1 MGRGV
6 PPKVG
11 LAFLFKERPAS
22 AEALRAGRLKSPLS
36 LPGQGLC
43 IFHISIQ
50 EWGKEMKKRNLLII
64 GCLILG
70 LGIFFYLSKENL
82 SQTSS
87 IFSASSAEEKENK
100 GVDIPPEKQQLMGV
114 KKSEASMIS
123 LEKII
128 RTVGRIE
135 YDERKLAT
143 VNIKVEGWIEKLYA
157 DYSGKYVRKGER
169 LADIYSPELVA
180 TQLELINLL
189 QWRTEKAHR
198 FQRNVEFT
206 WGDRYGTTGRL
217 LTFDIEAV
225 LQVARQKL
233 ELWELSEEQIKQVEE
248 KKEPMRSLT
257 IYSPINGYI
266 TQKAVVEGT
275 RVLPGDRIFDIADL
289 SALWVIADIYVYELP
304 MIKVGQPAKITLSH
318 FPGKEFSS
326 KIDYIYPTLSGE
338 TRTAKVRF
346 SLPNPGGQLKPQM
359 FADVELKL
367 DLGKKLAIPEDAV
380 IDTGTK
386 KVVYVDREE
395 GFFEPREVVLGLTGE
410 GIVEVVKGLKE
421 GEKVA
426 SAANFL
432 IDSEAKL
439 KGVVQ

>member
-1 MGRGV
+1 MGGT
-6 PPKVG
+6 
-11 LAFLFKERPAS
+11 
-22 AEALRAGRLKSPLS
+22 
-36 LPGQGLC
+36 
-43 IFHISIQ
+43 
-50 EWGKEMKKRNLLII
+50 EMKKRNLLIA
-64 GCLILG
+64 GCLILVLG
-70 LGIFFYLSKENL
+70 LFFFLSRENL
-82 SQTSS
+82 SQTSITPS
-87 IFSASSAEEKENK
+87 PTEEKEDK
-100 GVDIPPEKQQLMGV
+100 GIEIPLEKQQLIGV
-114 KKSEASMIS
+114 KKTEASIAP

-128 RTVGRIE
+128 RTVGRVE

-157 DYSGKYVRKGER
+157 DYAGKYVKKGER
-169 LADIYSPELVA
+169 LAEVYSPELVA

-217 LTFDIEAV
+217 LTFDIEA
-225 LQVARQKL
+225 LLHVARQKL
-233 ELWELSEEQIKQVEE
+233 ELWELPEERIKQVEE
-248 KKEPMRSLT
+248 KKEAMKYLT
-257 IYSPINGYI
+257 IHSPINGYI
-266 TQKAVVEGT
+266 TQKSVVEGT
-275 RVLPGDRIFDIADL
+275 RVLPGDKIYDIADL
-289 SALWVIADIYVYELP
+289 STLWVIADIYVYELP
-304 MIKVGQPAKITLSH
+304 MIKVGQPARITLSH
-318 FPGKEFSS
+318 SPGKEFLS

-346 SLPNPGGQLKPQM
+346 IVPNPGGQLKPQM
-359 FADVELKL
+359 FTDVELKI
-367 DLGKKLAIPEDAV
+367 DLGKRLLIPEDAV

-386 KVVYVDREE
+386 KVVYVDKGE
-395 GFFEPREVVLGLTGE
+395 GIFEPREVALGLSGE

>member
-1 MGRGV
+1 
-6 PPKVG
+6 
-11 LAFLFKERPAS
+11 
-22 AEALRAGRLKSPLS
+22 
-36 LPGQGLC
+36 
-43 IFHISIQ
+43 
-50 EWGKEMKKRNLLII
+50 
-64 GCLILG
+64 
-70 LGIFFYLSKENL
+70 
-82 SQTSS
+82 
-87 IFSASSAEEKENK
+87 
-100 GVDIPPEKQQLMGV
+100 
-114 KKSEASMIS
+114 
-123 LEKII
+123 
-128 RTVGRIE
+128 
-135 YDERKLAT
+135 
-143 VNIKVEGWIEKLYA
+143 
-157 DYSGKYVRKGER
+157 
-169 LADIYSPELVA
+169 
-180 TQLELINLL
+180 L

-198 FQRNVEFT
+198 FQRTVEFT

-233 ELWELSEEQIKQVEE
+233 ELWELPEEQIKQVEE
-248 KKEPMRSLT
+248 KKEPMRYLT
-257 IYSPINGYI
+257 IHSPINGYI

-289 SALWVIADIYVYELP
+289 SSLWVIADIYVYELP
-304 MIKVGQPAKITLSH
+304 MIKVGQPARITLNH

-326 KIDYIYPTLSGE
+326 KIDYIYPILSGE

-346 SLPNPGGQLKPQM
+346 VIPNPGGQIKPQM
-359 FADVELKL
+359 FTDVELKI

-386 KVVYVDREE
+386 KVVYVDKGE
-395 GFFEPREVVLGLTGE
+395 GFFEPREVVLGLSGE
-410 GIVEVVKGLKE
+410 GIVEVIKGLKE